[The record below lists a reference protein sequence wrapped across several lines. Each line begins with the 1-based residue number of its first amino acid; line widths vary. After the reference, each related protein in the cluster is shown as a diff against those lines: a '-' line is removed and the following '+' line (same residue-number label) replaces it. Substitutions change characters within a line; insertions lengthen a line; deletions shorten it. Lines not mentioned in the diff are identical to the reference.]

1 LPLGNI
7 TYLRGEYDIF
17 KYCQCILIM
26 VCPQVHKIEAEL
38 RHELFPPNAWM
49 KVLHFNVFTSCP
61 KARMMSFINGLLD
74 FTASTSFQ
82 PSSTATQRFWSQK
95 PKGYANSLG
104 LKRPG
109 ALQKPRRPGSVLLT
123 RYDKHIPGIYLS
135 YVPTQ

>member
-17 KYCQCILIM
+17 KYCIIM
-26 VCPQVHKIEAEL
+26 VCPQVHKMEAEL
-38 RHELFPPNAWM
+38 GHKLFPPNALM
-49 KVLHFNVFTSCP
+49 KVLHFNVLTSCP
-61 KARMMSFINGLLD
+61 KDELHQWFIGLYGEHIIPAIVHRYTKVLVAK
-74 FTASTSFQ
+74 TERIRRQSRT
-82 PSSTATQRFWSQK
+82 P
-95 PKGYANSLG
+95 G

-109 ALQKPRRPGSVLLT
+109 ALKKPRRPGSVQLT